1 LDELIQLAKQ
11 SNHAHLHAINTLK
24 TKLHIS
30 PEVLNHMVPDFKQ
43 RDCYA
48 CGAAP
53 MMQSIEQLYREFK
66 LSDI

>member
-1 LDELIQLAKQ
+1 
-11 SNHAHLHAINTLK
+11 
-24 TKLHIS
+24 
-30 PEVLNHMVPDFKQ
+30 MVPDFKQ

-66 LSDI
+66 LSECLNTEYFQMIADDSVPAQPVTLV